1 VIGGPILGLILGPM
15 FGLNIGLA
23 FGGFAVVQHFALRFV
38 LSRNGLLPWKLV
50 SFLDY
55 AAERIFLRKVGGG
68 YVFVH
73 RMLMDYFADLEPRPV
88 DR

>member
-1 VIGGPILGLILGPM
+1 
-15 FGLNIGLA
+15 
-23 FGGFAVVQHFALRFV
+23 
-38 LSRNGLLPWKLV
+38 LV

-73 RMLMDYFADLEPRPV
+73 RMLMDYFVTLETEQEGR
-88 DR
+88 